1 METTTKWYNGH
12 FGTRKIGH
20 FGTQM
25 KSVILEHKT
34 VIFEH
39 RTISTLPIPKHSDF
53 TWTNI
58 QNVFGQLWAIWDS
71 SDRTGYEDSSHDDND
86 DDDDDVRMI

>member
-1 METTTKWYNGH
+1 MCSGGYNGH
-12 FGTRKIGH
+12 FGTHKIGH